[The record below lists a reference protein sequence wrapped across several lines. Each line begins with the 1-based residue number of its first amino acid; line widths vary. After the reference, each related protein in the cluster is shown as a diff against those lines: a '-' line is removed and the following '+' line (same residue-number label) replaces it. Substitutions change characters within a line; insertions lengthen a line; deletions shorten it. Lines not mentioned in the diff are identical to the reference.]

1 MHLSRSFFLSTEHG
15 QKSFKF
21 LNMSGLPN
29 SFCKNL
35 LFIINNFF
43 HIFPPAQLPKMWGV
57 YLSSKYLDM
66 QI

>member
-43 HIFPPAQLPKMWGV
+43 SYLPTRPAAEDVGGLFIK
-57 YLSSKYLDM
+57 
-66 QI
+66 